1 MPERVR
7 YPGAHAPRTP
17 PAGGHRPG
25 PRSPDGERRAERPR
39 RPRTG
44 PVDRPEGSGR
54 RPVRTPPSGSG
65 RTAVHPP
72 MHISTGRH

>member
-1 MPERVR
+1 MPVRVR
-7 YPGAHAPRTP
+7 SLGAHAPRTP
-17 PAGGHRPG
+17 AADGHRPG
-25 PRSPDGERRAERPR
+25 PGV
-39 RPRTG
+39 PRTG
-44 PVDRPEGSGR
+44 APDRPAGSGR